1 MAVFKM
7 DRAKHIFTY
16 AESLEGGGVERAQ
29 LRLARGWIEAG
40 RRVTLA
46 IGCPEGPL
54 AAEIPPGLEVI
65 RLGGPTYR
73 SLFAV
78 PGIVR
83 KTKPDIIF
91 CPGSYY
97 TSIALWTRLRLAGS
111 CPPIVSKVSN
121 AMRRDDHPPLIA
133 AGHSVWLRTH
143 PWFLDRI
150 VAMTDASVGEVLK
163 TTRIDASRVA
173 IIANP
178 PALPLPGSTIAGLPP
193 RYILGVG
200 RLVRQKRWDRL
211 LDAMPRLAEKLPLV
225 ILGEGEERAA
235 IEARAR
241 ALGVDLRLLGHAPDP
256 LLAMRSAKVL
266 ALTSDYEGVPGVL
279 REALSVGTPVVT
291 TDSSPAVAEIVTSPE
306 LGTIVST
313 QDTDGLVRA
322 LDQWV
327 MASAQRPAPV
337 APPGADSALRY
348 LELFDALMSG
358 APVPASLPGMLGA
371 PGKPLPQPEAAA
383 TGPAAP

>member
-1 MAVFKM
+1 MAVRKM
-7 DRAKHIFTY
+7 DRVKHIFTY
-16 AESLEGGGVERAQ
+16 AETLDGGGVERAQ

-46 IGCPEGPL
+46 IGCTDGPL

-65 RLGGPTYR
+65 PLGGKTYR
-73 SLFAV
+73 SLF
-78 PGIVR
+78 GIPAIIR
-83 KTKPDIIF
+83 KLRPDIIF

-97 TSIALWTRLRLAGS
+97 TSVALWTRLRLAGS

-133 AGHSVWLRTH
+133 AGHAVWLRTH

-150 VAMTDASVGEVLK
+150 VAMSEASARDVVK
-163 TTRIDASRVA
+163 TTRIDSSRVP

-178 PALPLPGSTIAGLPP
+178 PALPLAGSTIAGLPP

-211 LDAMPRLAEKLPLV
+211 LDAMPRLAERLPLV
-225 ILGEGEERAA
+225 LLGEGEERAA

-241 ALGVDLRLLGHAPDP
+241 SLDIDLRLLGHAPDP
-256 LLAMRSAKVL
+256 LLAMRSAEVL

-279 REALSVGTPVVT
+279 REALSVGTPVVA
-291 TDSSPAVAEIVTSPE
+291 TDSSPAVAEIITSAK
-306 LGTIVST
+306 LGTIVPT
-313 QDTDGLVRA
+313 QDGDALIGA
-322 LDQWV
+322 LDTWISPAAV
-327 MASAQRPAPV
+327 RPLPV
-337 APPGADSALRY
+337 PPPGADSALRY
-348 LELFDALMSG
+348 LELFDSLTPGAR
-358 APVPASLPGMLGA
+358 APVRRPETLAA
-371 PGKPLPQPEAAA
+371 PGTSLPQPEGVA
-383 TGPAAP
+383 TRPAGS